1 MEPYPRRRTRTPTL
15 GLVSGLALLL
25 LLAACGGEEGEGD
38 PASQTY
44 TLTAVE
50 SLPAAPGDT
59 LTAYG
64 TLPQSLT
71 LSLEGGALAAPLA
84 LTPTPV
90 QGGVRFTLPATL
102 LAGQPTLYLRWEQP
116 DAQGKTSLSAPLAVV
131 PRVEGAALSGRT
143 LYLSGR
149 GWPATPEGLEAAET
163 LTRLEVD
170 GLQHPPGLEGG
181 RLVHT
186 LPESQGYGRLTLRVW
201 VAGQASAPYS
211 LDLEAGAVKGSVAL
225 PAGAGQ
231 RLPATGTG
239 GETGSRAGR
248 PGGERQMNAL
258 VVRHEPGALELPG
271 RLEARAWGPGL
282 RRRAG
287 LVLRPRGGRGQ
298 DQDRGRGVA
307 FTRLEFATPAQ
318 AEAARRRL
326 EGRPGVLGVEHDAV
340 VRLEAVAA
348 QAACALTPPEAA
360 LERQWHLPLMG
371 LPAAW
376 GRTRGEGVVVA
387 VVDTGVLPEHPDL
400 APSLLP
406 GYDFADDDPDPA
418 DTAGHG
424 THVAGLIAAQGK
436 VRGAA
441 PGAKVVPV
449 RVIAEDSTSAFTL
462 AQGLLWAAGLD
473 PERPNPNRPQLI
485 NLSLGT
491 EAYSEVLAQAVQAVR
506 AEGIALVAAAGNSG
520 RRFLSYPAALP
531 GVIAVTALA
540 GPRSAYQPPYAN
552 RGEGLWLSAYGGDP
566 GADQDGDGVC
576 DALLSTD
583 LAAGGQAGYG
593 LRAGTSMAAPLV
605 SGVAALALASG
616 TRPDLLR
623 PTLAGTAADLGVLG
637 YDLDFG
643 HGLATGRAA
652 TPGTPRT
659 YLLALGDD
667 GRPVAWTLVQPD
679 LSYTLSNLPAGQ
691 PLALVAASDADGDR
705 RLGEAGEL
713 ISAPRPFTP
722 RAGETLGAEPLAL
735 EVADGGRE
743 VYLF

>member
-1 MEPYPRRRTRTPTL
+1 M
-15 GLVSGLALLL
+15 
-25 LLAACGGEEGEGD
+25 
-38 PASQTY
+38 
-44 TLTAVE
+44 
-50 SLPAAPGDT
+50 
-59 LTAYG
+59 
-64 TLPQSLT
+64 
-71 LSLEGGALAAPLA
+71 
-84 LTPTPV
+84 
-90 QGGVRFTLPATL
+90 
-102 LAGQPTLYLRWEQP
+102 
-116 DAQGKTSLSAPLAVV
+116 
-131 PRVEGAALSGRT
+131 
-143 LYLSGR
+143 
-149 GWPATPEGLEAAET
+149 
-163 LTRLEVD
+163 
-170 GLQHPPGLEGG
+170 
-181 RLVHT
+181 
-186 LPESQGYGRLTLRVW
+186 
-201 VAGQASAPYS
+201 AGQASAPYS

-239 GETGSRAGR
+239 GETGFRARR
-248 PGGERQMNAL
+248 PDGERQMNAL
-258 VVRHEPGALELPG
+258 VVRHEPGALGPRVL
-271 RLEARAWGPGL
+271 RAWGPGL

-340 VRLEAVAA
+340 VRLEALAA
-348 QAACALTPPEAA
+348 QGACSLTPPEPTPDGQG
-360 LERQWHLPLMG
+360 QWHLPLMG

-376 GRTRGEGVVVA
+376 ERTRGEGMVVA
-387 VVDTGVLPEHPDL
+387 VVDTGVLPDHPDL
-400 APSLLP
+400 QANLLP
-406 GYDFADDDPDPA
+406 GYDFADDDPDSA

-424 THVAGLIAAQGK
+424 THVAGLIAASGR

-449 RVIAEDSTSAFTL
+449 RVIAKDSTSAFTL

-520 RRFLSYPAALP
+520 QRFLSYPAALP

-540 GPRSAYQPPYAN
+540 GPRSAYQPSYAN

-583 LAAGGQAGYG
+583 LAPGGQAGYG

-623 PTLAGTAADLGVLG
+623 PTLAGTATDLGVLG
-637 YDLDFG
+637 YDRDFG

-667 GRPVAWTLVQPD
+667 GKPLAWTLVQSD

-722 RAGETLGAEPLAL
+722 RAGETLSAEPLAL